1 MFVIYMLTSLLG
13 LSLRYSWCFSKLI
26 GLSVQITSALFSLV
40 FADGFFGIAV

>member
-13 LSLRYSWCFSKLI
+13 LSLMYSWRLSKLI
-26 GLSVQITSALFSLV
+26 GLSVQIISALFSLI

>member
-13 LSLRYSWCFSKLI
+13 LSPMSSWRFSKLI
-26 GLSVQITSALFSLV
+26 GLSVQIISALFSLV